1 LFSPNQ
7 PKTVLEAQQGSKN
20 AKIGLI
26 QFQLSP
32 PKSNMDNK
40 VIVEHYSQLDRIL
53 KQQRTYIIEMCKK
66 IKDSGCNV
74 LLIQKSILR
83 DATTELSLHYL
94 AKMKIMVV
102 QDIERDE
109 IEFISKTVGA
119 IPIASIEGLNPNKLG
134 SAALV
139 EEASTSQG
147 KIVKVTGV
155 PNGGKIVTVFVRG
168 SNSLVVDEAERS
180 LHDALCVIRSLVKE
194 KNMIPGG
201 GAGEIEI
208 SLALQN
214 YARSLGG
221 MEPYVY
227 RAFAEAFEV
236 IPYTLAENAGL
247 HPIAIVTDLRNKH
260 VNGDKNAG
268 INVKKGAI
276 SDMAQENVWQ
286 PLLVSAS
293 AVRLATETVCMIM
306 KIDDVILVR

>member
-1 LFSPNQ
+1 MSVF
-7 PKTVLEAQQGSKN
+7 
-20 AKIGLI
+20 
-26 QFQLSP
+26 LS
-32 PKSNMDNK
+32 
-40 VIVEHYSQLDRIL
+40 
-53 KQQRTYIIEMCKK
+53 
-66 IKDSGCNV
+66 
-74 LLIQKSILR
+74 
-83 DATTELSLHYL
+83 
-94 AKMKIMVV
+94 KMKIMVV
-102 QDIERDE
+102 QDIERDD
-109 IEFISKTVGA
+109 IEFISKTVGC
-119 IPIASIEGLNPNKLG
+119 IPIASIDGFIPSKLG

-155 PNGGKIVTVFVRG
+155 PNGGKMVTVFVRG
-168 SNSLVVDEAERS
+168 SNGLVVDEAERS

-194 KNMIPGG
+194 RNMIVGG

-208 SLALQN
+208 ALALQN
-214 YARSLGG
+214 YAKTLGG

-227 RAFAEAFEV
+227 RAYAEAFEV

-276 SDMAQENVWQ
+276 SDMAAENVWQ

-293 AVRLATETVCMIM
+293 AVNLATETVCAIL
-306 KIDDVILVR
+306 KIDDIILVR